1 MGWIFTLQ
9 KSLRD
14 GSLKRARTRSL
25 RSFNDHRDRVAS
37 TEAQGRE
44 SALRV
49 AILHCVNESRQ
60 HARAAAADRVS
71 ERHGTPVYVELLVR
85 NPQLPHDGDARR
97 GVRLVVLEEVDVL
110 DRHSGLLQELPNPGV
125 RK

>member
-25 RSFNDHRDRVAS
+25 RSFNDHRDRVAA

-44 SALRV
+44 SALRA
-49 AILHCVNESRQ
+49 AILHCVNEGRQ
-60 HARAAAADRVS
+60 HARAAAADRVA
-71 ERHGTPVYVELLVR
+71 ERHRTAVYVELLVR
-85 NPQLPHDGDARR
+85 NPQLSHHREARR
-97 GVRLVVLEEVDVL
+97 GVRLVVLEEVDVV
-110 DRHSGLLQELPNPGV
+110 DGQPRLLQEL
-125 RK
+125 

>member
-1 MGWIFTLQ
+1 MRGQATTKRALRLLMGRFPALQ

-44 SALRV
+44 SALR
-49 AILHCVNESRQ
+49 AASLHCVNESRQ

-85 NPQLPHDGDARR
+85 NPQLPHDR
-97 GVRLVVLEEVDVL
+97 
-110 DRHSGLLQELPNPGV
+110 
-125 RK
+125 